1 MHPFLFPFSVQKIL
15 LVRVSSLGDVV
26 HNMPAVADIRR
37 VFPDAQIDWLV
48 EESFADLVSL
58 VHGVRRAIPFSLRR
72 WRKRL
77 FSAATWREI
86 AAFRR
91 ALAAEHYDL
100 VIDCQGLIKTAWVAS
115 WARGPL
121 AGLGN
126 RTDGAGYEWPV
137 RFFYDR
143 RVPIAPRTHVVERT
157 RQLVAQAIGAP
168 RPEPTDT
175 IEFGLDTSRAARA
188 LAQYGLNLP
197 VPYVVLVHA
206 TSREDKQ
213 WPDASWI
220 ELGQALVKRG
230 ASLVLPWGSEAERA
244 TSERLAKEFGA
255 AAIVPPRLSLPAV
268 VGLLDAA
275 AATVGVDTGLVHI
288 AAALNRP
295 TVELYNFATAWRTG
309 GYWSPRVV
317 NLGTA
322 GDPPTLRQV
331 KAALAGFGLL

>member
-1 MHPFLFPFSVQKIL
+1 
-15 LVRVSSLGDVV
+15 
-26 HNMPAVADIRR
+26 MPAVADIRR
-37 VFPDAQIDWLV
+37 LYPDAQIDWLV
-48 EESFADLVSL
+48 EESFADLVTL
-58 VHGVRRAIPFSLRR
+58 VRGVRRAIPVSLRR

-77 FSAATWREI
+77 FSPATWREI
-86 AAFRR
+86 GAFRR
-91 ALAAEHYDL
+91 ALAAERYDL

-121 AGLGN
+121 VGLGN

-168 RPEPTDT
+168 PPAPTDE
-175 IEFGLDTSRAARA
+175 IDFGLDTSQAARA
-188 LAQYGLNLP
+188 LAGLGLNLP

-206 TSREDKQ
+206 TSRADKQ

-220 ELGQALVKRG
+220 ELGRALVARG
-230 ASLVLPWGSEAERA
+230 ASLVLPWGSDAERA

-268 VGLLDAA
+268 VGLLDGA

-288 AAALNRP
+288 AAALKRP

-322 GDPPTLRQV
+322 GDPPTLQHV
-331 KAALAGFGLL
+331 KTALAAFGLL